1 MTQAQLIDLDLVDQT
16 IALIPDQ
23 AWTHVRQVI
32 VTALVDNMPGSVV
45 ERLTGS
51 YDAFDQAEQILFDYY
66 ELPRKKHELII
77 DSFKIMGP
85 SNALELLDAA
95 GLDQFIDND
104 IPAHQSSAVST
115 MQGEGI
121 QDN

>member
-1 MTQAQLIDLDLVDQT
+1 MTETQLIDLDLVDQT
-16 IALIPDQ
+16 IALIPEQ

-66 ELPRKKHELII
+66 DLPQKKHELII
-77 DSFKIMGP
+77 DSFKIMG
-85 SNALELLDAA
+85 SGNALELLDAA
-95 GLDQFIDND
+95 GLDQFIDHD
-104 IPAHQSSAVST
+104 IPTHQSSAVST
-115 MQGEGI
+115 MQGEST